1 MGSVLPLEVVTG
13 WFYDCILL
21 HLREVG
27 DVANDICAICFH
39 NTSYNEFV
47 NLVVRNWVLGELWI
61 VLSEARGVD
70 ETGVLHKKLV
80 IPMVVEGFKNW

>member
-1 MGSVLPLEVVTG
+1 MLHAFKLIISIRISTWLSKMGSVLPLEVVTG

-47 NLVVRNWVLGELWI
+47 NLDYI
-61 VLSEARGVD
+61 SSF
-70 ETGVLHKKLV
+70 
-80 IPMVVEGFKNW
+80 PP